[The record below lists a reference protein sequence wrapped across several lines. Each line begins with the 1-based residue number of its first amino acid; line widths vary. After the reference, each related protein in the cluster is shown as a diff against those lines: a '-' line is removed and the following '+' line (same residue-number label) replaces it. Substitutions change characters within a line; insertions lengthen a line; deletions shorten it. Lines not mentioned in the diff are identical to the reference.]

1 MDNLSLLLQSDD
13 HPSLIVSGPA
23 RCGKSTCVLQC
34 LRDNGINV
42 DIQAENV
49 YFQTKKNDRLVDCWV
64 NMRRS
69 QYYNEVNM
77 NDVFCNDSMLLS
89 EILSMVINSIK
100 FDTNPTYIIFKHFD
114 KASYTAQ
121 AMLRRL
127 MEQHNSI
134 KCIFIT
140 RHINRVID
148 AIKSRTHIIKIGFNT
163 IEKDQMGEFNTRWEV
178 DVENLIDNPSTAN
191 IYVALMNLLEP
202 VDIFTEI
209 FNILRK
215 KCPEKSFKI
224 IEIVA
229 ECESNC
235 AQGSKAVYHIE
246 HCLNLLKFHNII

>member
-1 MDNLSLLLQSDD
+1 MDKVDALLKLED
-13 HPSLIVSGPA
+13 HPSIIVSGPA

-34 LRDNGINV
+34 LRDKGIKV
-42 DIQAENV
+42 DVQAENV

-89 EILSMVINSIK
+89 EILSMVINTIK
-100 FDTNPTYIIFKHFD
+100 FDTKATYIIFKHFD

-127 MEQHNSI
+127 MEQYSLI
-134 KCIFIT
+134 KCIFMT
-140 RHINRVID
+140 RHINGVID
-148 AIKSRTHIIKIGFNT
+148 SIKSRTINIRMAFNT
-163 IEKDQMGEFNTRWEV
+163 IEKDQMSEFNTRWEV
-178 DVENLIDNPSTAN
+178 DVENIINNPVSSN

-202 VDIFTEI
+202 TEIFTEI
-209 FNILRK
+209 FNILRRK
-215 KCPEKSFKI
+215 TPKQAYKI
-224 IEIVA
+224 LEIVA
-229 ECESNC
+229 ECEARC
-235 AQGSKAVYHIE
+235 AQGTKAVYHIE